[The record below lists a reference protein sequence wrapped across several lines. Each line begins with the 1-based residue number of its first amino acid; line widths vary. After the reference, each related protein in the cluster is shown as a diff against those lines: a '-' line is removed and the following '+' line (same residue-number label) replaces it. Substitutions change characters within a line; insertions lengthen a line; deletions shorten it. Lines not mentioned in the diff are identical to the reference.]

1 MPPLRASSAAVAA
14 LLLAAASG
22 GCGTPDATTVEGHRI
37 ALRME
42 EFRYVPQALK
52 ASPGRLEI
60 VARNRGRLA
69 HNVTVYRRGEIAG
82 APSVK
87 PGGST
92 RVRFRARRGTYR
104 FECSIS
110 NHDDLGM
117 YGTLVVR

>member
-1 MPPLRASSAAVAA
+1 
-14 LLLAAASG
+14 
-22 GCGTPDATTVEGHRI
+22 
-37 ALRME
+37 ME
-42 EFRYVPQALK
+42 EFRFVPQALR

-60 VARNRGRLA
+60 VGRNAGRLA

-87 PGGST
+87 RGGST
-92 RVRFRARRGTYR
+92 RVTFRARRGTYR